1 MSSHKG
7 VPVREH
13 IAYQL
18 LYELRATPLGRR
30 TLVKRTGLTE
40 SVVRTELEKLEA
52 RKLVSFSKLGTAL
65 TARGRR
71 FLSEKLSAIID
82 IREAQLKNLMLDR
95 YGRMALVRGAADGLS
110 AWLYRDIAVREG
122 ATAAL
127 FLTKRQGVLRF
138 VEEREALAKKNPDD
152 SRLIEQAFP
161 AMKNDDLI
169 IIAFGPDPGA
179 AARGLWACPAGF
191 GIEFITYLTLTLS
204 VYGEGTGEVRG
215 F

>member
-1 MSSHKG
+1 
-7 VPVREH
+7 
-13 IAYQL
+13 
-18 LYELRATPLGRR
+18 
-30 TLVKRTGLTE
+30 
-40 SVVRTELEKLEA
+40 
-52 RKLVSFSKLGTAL
+52 
-65 TARGRR
+65 
-71 FLSEKLSAIID
+71 
-82 IREAQLKNLMLDR
+82 MLDR

-179 AARGLWACPAGF
+179 AARGLWACPVGF

>member
-71 FLSEKLSAIID
+71 FLSEKLSGIID

-179 AARGLWACPAGF
+179 AARGLWAVLWA
-191 GIEFITYLTLTLS
+191 LVS
-204 VYGEGTGEVRG
+204 NS
-215 F
+215 